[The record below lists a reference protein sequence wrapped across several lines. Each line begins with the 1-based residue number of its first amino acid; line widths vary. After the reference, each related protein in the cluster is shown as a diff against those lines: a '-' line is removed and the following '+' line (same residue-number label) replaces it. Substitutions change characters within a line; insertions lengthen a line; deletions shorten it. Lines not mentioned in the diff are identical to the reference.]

1 MKVLH
6 SSATGFTSATGCK
19 TVERTY
25 SVGPGLVVLVCLVS
39 SLLIG
44 LPLGVS
50 AQTST
55 ADVAAANNANPVV
68 WLVDFD
74 GPLGPATADLIGR
87 SIDDAAADGAEALI
101 IRMDTPGGLD
111 KSMRTLIQK
120 ILASPIPVITY
131 VAPGGA
137 RAASAGTYIAYASHV
152 AAMSP
157 ATNIGSSTP
166 VSLAPEPKFPSRP
179 RPPFPDVG
187 PPAGDEPSAAGQE
200 GESDAESPVAQ
211 PVAAEPSTGSDAMAR
226 KVINDSVAY
235 LQGLAELRG
244 RNLDWA
250 EATVREGAN
259 LRASQALALGVIDL
273 ISPDLEQLLQDLDG
287 REVAMAAGTVTLRT
301 ADARVHKVESD
312 WKHDLLEI
320 ITDPTI
326 AYGLLI
332 FGVYG
337 LILEFY
343 SPGMVF
349 PSVIGI
355 VCLLLGAYGLQM
367 LPVNYAGLLLIVV
380 GIGLMVTELITPT
393 LGILGVAGLAA
404 FVFGSVIL
412 IDTQAPGYALP
423 LGVIA
428 AFTVTTGGLVV
439 LTIGMAMRARNQRL
453 VSGVESMIGGTATAL
468 DSFDGIGRVQA
479 FGEIWQARCAQPV
492 VKGELLDVVGV
503 EGLTLEVVRSQSIS
517 ADKSARL

>member
-1 MKVLH
+1 LESGVVKVRD
-6 SSATGFTSATGCK
+6 SSATKLVAAATCS
-19 TVERTY
+19 VAERIN
-25 SVGPGLVVLVCLVS
+25 SVGVRVIVLFWLFGSV
-39 SLLIG
+39 LIG
-44 LPLGVS
+44 LTQGAT
-50 AQTST
+50 AQAPAATSPS
-55 ADVAAANNANPVV
+55 ANNGDRVV

-74 GPLGPATADLIGR
+74 GPLGPAMADLIGR
-87 SIDDAAADGAEALI
+87 SIDDAADAGAEALI

-111 KSMRTLIQK
+111 KSMRVLIQK
-120 ILASPIPVITY
+120 ILAAPVPVITY
-131 VAPGGA
+131 VAPQGA

-152 AAMSP
+152 AVMSP

-179 RPPFPDVG
+179 RPPLPGSAPEAGGDPAATG
-187 PPAGDEPSAAGQE
+187 PER
-200 GESDAESPVAQ
+200 ESDSDSPAAR
-211 PVAAEPSTGSDAMAR
+211 PAFAEPSTGSDAMAR

-244 RNLDWA
+244 RNIDWA

-259 LRASQALALGVIDL
+259 LRSSQALALGVIDL
-273 ISPDLEQLLQDLDG
+273 ISRDLEQLLQDLDG
-287 REVAMAAGTVTLRT
+287 REVSLAAGSVTLRT
-301 ADARVHKVESD
+301 ADARVQQVESD

-326 AYGLLI
+326 AYALLI

-380 GIGLMVTELITPT
+380 GIGLMVAELITPT
-393 LGILGVAGLAA
+393 MGILGVAGLAA

-412 IDTQAPGYALP
+412 IDTQSPGYSLP
-423 LGVIA
+423 LSVIA
-428 AFTVTTGGLVV
+428 AFTVATGGLVV
-439 LTIGMAMRARNQRL
+439 LTIGVAMRARNQRV
-453 VSGVESMIGGTATAL
+453 VSGVESMVGGPATAL
-468 DSFDGIGRVQA
+468 ESFDGIGRVQA

-492 VKGELLDVVGV
+492 VKGELLDVVAV
-503 EGLTLEVVRSQSIS
+503 EGLTLEVVRSQS
-517 ADKSARL
+517 AAG